1 MIYLGDLKTL
11 YVTGLKVSEEGIKV
25 VLDDAV
31 VEKDSL
37 FYKNFVGKLINFKHN
52 TNLPSYNEAYTYLNG
67 CVESYQQHGYASCL
81 YADYDSI
88 KANPEDKRTVRQLKK
103 EYRIARKRRG
113 R

>member
-11 YVTGLKVSEEGIKV
+11 YVKGLKVTEEGIKV

-37 FYKNFVGKLINFKHN
+37 FYRNFVGKLINFKHN
-52 TNLPSYNEAYTYLNG
+52 TNLPSYNEAQAYLDE
-67 CVESYQQHGYASCL
+67 CVETYQQLGYASCL

-88 KANPEDKRTVRQLKK
+88 KPAVDDKRTVRQLKK
-103 EYRIARKRRG
+103 EFKMNRKRRG